1 MQDENPTRDGLA
13 ITETPIPAGDLARPL
28 TEVENQVRD
37 LIQQLSFCRRELK
50 DKEREHTNATQR
62 LLLELLEVSD
72 AFERVLQSAREQGD
86 QLDPAAKRWI
96 NSFRTVDRLLGRA
109 MRNQGVVE
117 IQTLDQ
123 MFDPTWHTAV
133 EVIEDPDAPEGSIHR
148 VQRKGYV
155 WKNLVLRKTEAVVV
169 KNEENA

>member
-1 MQDENPTRDGLA
+1 MRPNGSCWSCWRCPT
-13 ITETPIPAGDLARPL
+13 PL
-28 TEVENQVRD
+28 SG
-37 LIQQLSFCRRELK
+37 SFK
-50 DKEREHTNATQR
+50 APG
-62 LLLELLEVSD
+62 
-72 AFERVLQSAREQGD
+72 EQGD